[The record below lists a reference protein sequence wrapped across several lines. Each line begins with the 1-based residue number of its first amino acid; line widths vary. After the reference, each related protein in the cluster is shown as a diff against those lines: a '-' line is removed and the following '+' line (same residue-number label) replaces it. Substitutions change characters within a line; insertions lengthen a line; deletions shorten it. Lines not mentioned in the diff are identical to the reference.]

1 MQGDFAR
8 WLYRGK
14 RPSRLAMAMNKI
26 SEFIGRVGLAG
37 NYMVTLQVKGR
48 KTGRIISFPVVVAPV
63 DRERYLVAM
72 LGENVAWVRNV
83 RAADGRAVLCH
94 GRREA
99 VILDEVATNQRAPIL
114 QVFLRRA
121 PGARPHIPIDRNAP
135 LTEFEKIAAA
145 FPVFRVRSDP
155 DRTAA
160 PRRR

>member
-1 MQGDFAR
+1 MHGNFAR
-8 WLYRGK
+8 SLYRK
-14 RPSRLAMAMNKI
+14 KHPNRLAMAINRI

-48 KTGRIISFPVVVAPV
+48 ISGRPISFPVVVAPV
-63 DRERYLVAM
+63 AGERYLVAM

-83 RAADGRAVLCH
+83 RAAGGRAVLCR
-94 GRREA
+94 GGREA
-99 VILDEVATNQRAPIL
+99 VILDEVPPAQRAPVL

-145 FPVFRVRSDP
+145 YPVFRVRIDSDNSAEVQH
-155 DRTAA
+155 R
-160 PRRR
+160 